1 MRVTL
6 KAVNEKLA
14 AIGAKTELAKGAGYF
29 LFRGGEAEE
38 WIERTVRVPLISS
51 LTMEQWIGEYER
63 LKALNEDMTKAPKQA
78 PAKPAQPEKYRVERS
93 KPAQMEKH
101 RVEQPKPAVREA
113 PRKGACDDKAKLLA
127 ELEQVHRELAS
138 IEEQAVRAAREDRTS
153 ELATLSAAASRERAK
168 FDRALLAVRD
178 HTLVHGC

>member
-6 KAVNEKLA
+6 KSVNEKLA

-38 WIERTVRVPLISS
+38 WIDRTVRVPIISA

-78 PAKPAQPEKYRVERS
+78 PSKPAQPEK
-93 KPAQMEKH
+93 H
-101 RVEQPKPAVREA
+101 RVEPPKPPVREA
-113 PRKGACDDKAKLLA
+113 PPKEACDRKAKLLA
-127 ELEQVHRELAS
+127 ELEQVYKELAA
-138 IEEQAVRAAREDRTS
+138 IEEQAVRAAREDRIS
-153 ELATLSAAASRERAK
+153 ELTSLSTAASRERGK
-168 FDRALLAVRD
+168 FDRALLAIRD